1 MKSLSLILC
10 LLLTL
15 PVLTSCGGFKAK
27 RVSSDEGDA
36 AAMEITDKWVSRDTE
51 QVVGELMKKM
61 KTHKGFKRYLRKHRG
76 APILL
81 LGDIQNKTSEAYFPI
96 DDINDELL
104 TALSESGDFQLVDA
118 AARESILKE
127 VTYQHDGMVDPQTAQ
142 KVGKQ
147 TGAELMIMGNILMKP
162 YSRKGKTIK
171 QYRVNIRMTSI
182 ESGLEVLRVRK
193 KLEKFSQKGGMGW

>member
-1 MKSLSLILC
+1 MKKINLV

-15 PVLTSCGGFKAK
+15 LTLTSCGGFKAK
-27 RVSSDEGDA
+27 RVGSDEGDA
-36 AAMEITDKWVSRDTE
+36 AALEITDKWVSRDTE
-51 QVVGELMKKM
+51 QVIQEIVEKM
-61 KTHKGFKRYLRKHRG
+61 NVHRGFKKYLRKHG
-76 APILL
+76 GTPILL

-96 DDINDELL
+96 DDINDEFL

-118 AARESILKE
+118 ASRESILKE
-127 VTYQHDGMVDPQTAQ
+127 ITYQHDGMVDPKTAQ

-162 YSRKGKTIK
+162 YSRSGKTIK

-182 ESGLEVLRVRK
+182 QTGLEVLRVRRK
-193 KLEKFSQKGGMGW
+193 IEKFSKQGGMGW